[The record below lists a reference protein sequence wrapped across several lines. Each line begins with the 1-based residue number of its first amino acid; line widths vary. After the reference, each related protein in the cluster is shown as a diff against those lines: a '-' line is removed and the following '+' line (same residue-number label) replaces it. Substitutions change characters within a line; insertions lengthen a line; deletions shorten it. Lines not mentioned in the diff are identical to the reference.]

1 MRSYAAEARM
11 GIDRG
16 RRRTTRQDETR
27 RAGLMQDGCVLSC
40 RPDEEGQEGITRG
53 KLEVIEV
60 FLLVTE

>member
-1 MRSYAAEARM
+1 M